1 MMERTA
7 GQSAVLADEL
17 RKVVVQA
24 DALLQALSEDKNE
37 AVGVLRERVR
47 ASVESA
53 KARLSEIEQQ
63 AAAMAQRASV
73 STQAYVRE
81 NPWTVAG
88 GALATGLVLGA
99 AFIGF
104 LRTGRSTMDASSA
117 GDSAVS

>member
-7 GQSAVLADEL
+7 EQSGVLADEL
-17 RKVVVQA
+17 RKVVTQA
-24 DALLQALSEDKNE
+24 EALLQALSEDKNE

-47 ASVESA
+47 ASLDSA
-53 KARLSEIEQQ
+53 KARLAEIERQ
-63 AAAMAQRASV
+63 AAAMAQRASI

-99 AFIGF
+99 AFIGC
-104 LRTGRSTMDASSA
+104 LRSS